1 MLALAIASEPIAG
14 GGRIRAEP
22 GPLVADV
29 GPDPRR
35 LGLAIARR
43 LQLDRRVVGKNRGAA
58 QDVAPDRVGQWLQQ
72 RRRLADPVRQ
82 RRSVEVDPLTLE
94 DLALP
99 VERQMIA
106 IFGDQDMG
114 EQAGSGASPLDR
126 ARRQGRLADGLAAS
140 AGQARAYDPVH
151 HEPTRQV
158 VQLFGDILAQRLQP
172 AAALSAGIAGRDQGL
187 LARKVRRQR
196 LALWYP
202 LRRGSR
208 VGRRHGPV
216 GLSRLDRLV
225 LQPELELVE
234 ALGGRPEPMAAK
246 AGELMLELGNP

>member
-1 MLALAIASEPIAG
+1 
-14 GGRIRAEP
+14 
-22 GPLVADV
+22 
-29 GPDPRR
+29 
-35 LGLAIARR
+35 
-43 LQLDRRVVGKNRGAA
+43 
-58 QDVAPDRVGQWLQQ
+58 
-72 RRRLADPVRQ
+72 
-82 RRSVEVDPLTLE
+82 
-94 DLALP
+94 
-99 VERQMIA
+99 MIA

-158 VQLFGDILAQRLQP
+158 VQLFGDILAQRLQL
-172 AAALSAGIAGRDQGL
+172 AAALSACIAGRDQGL

-216 GLSRLDRLV
+216 GLSRRDLLV